1 MFVLLDGKLGSSE
14 PGYWSLIRQYAAVLH
29 LYIRT
34 GRCPVFQSCS
44 KTVRCPVL
52 QSCSKTVRY
61 PVVSGLGPL
70 STNRIGILNAENKGL
85 GLSPLS
91 ANMLGIFNAC

>member
-1 MFVLLDGKLGSSE
+1 MLLDGKLGSSE

-34 GRCPVFQSCS
+34 GRCPV
-44 KTVRCPVL
+44 V

-61 PVVSGLGPL
+61 PVVLGLGPL